1 MALWEILFA
10 LGVLNS
16 LPCTLDVNLSCYKI
30 SMLLCHIKKK
40 PAELKI

>member
-30 SMLLCHIKKK
+30 SMLLCHIKKN
-40 PAELKI
+40 LQN